1 MVSPFNVF
9 PPRWGAGKRIYS
21 LAVHLS
27 QMRPVSLICNGYPR
41 PISQASMSEA
51 LARGKHLSI
60 AITSFGGR
68 ASQLAN
74 PGLLL
79 SVLRALRSGEFS
91 ALFGHFLWSASVCIP
106 ASRLYQI
113 PFLLDLHNVESDRLS
128 SLWGLKA
135 TLKRSLESFEKLAC
149 SEAAR
154 VLCVS
159 EPDRRM
165 LANDLLVEEGKLQ
178 LVPHGVD
185 TDSMGNSTDREDVR
199 NELGFSVDDPI
210 ILFFGPSDYL
220 PNREAVDA
228 LCSSIA
234 PRVFTKHPNSRLV
247 VIGRGWERMQ
257 STRRFRFLG
266 YVSDIARF
274 IRAAD
279 VTAAPIYR
287 GGGAQ
292 LKVVESLACGTP
304 VVTTPFVAARFA
316 RSMVERA
323 LLIGQDD
330 VEIADLITR
339 LLIDPQQRF
348 DPREIRETLSWEAIS
363 RKVNEILTSV
373 ENHGFPS
380 GS

>member
-9 PPRWGAGKRIYS
+9 PPRWGTGKRIYS

-41 PISQASMSEA
+41 PISQTSLRQA
-51 LARGKHLSI
+51 LDVGENLSI
-60 AITSFGGR
+60 KIKNFGGR
-68 ASQLAN
+68 ASQLLN

-79 SVLRALRSGEFS
+79 SVLRGLKAGDFS
-91 ALFGHFLWSASVCIP
+91 ALYGHFLWSASVCIP

-165 LANDLLVEEGKLQ
+165 LANDLLVEEGKLE

-185 TDSMGNSTDREDVR
+185 ADAVRNSTDREDVR
-199 NELGFSVDDPI
+199 TELGLPVDDPI
-210 ILFFGPSDYL
+210 MLFFGPSNYL

-234 PRVFTKHPNSRLV
+234 PRVFARHPNSRLV
-247 VIGRGWERMQ
+247 IIGRGWERMQ
-257 STRRFRFLG
+257 STERFQFLG
-266 YVSDIARF
+266 YVPDIARF
-274 IRAAD
+274 IHAAD
-279 VTAAPIYR
+279 VVTVPIYR

-304 VVTTPFVAARFA
+304 VVTTPFVAERFA
-316 RSMVERA
+316 RSIVEKA

-330 VEIADLITR
+330 VEFADLITT
-339 LLIDPQQRF
+339 LLIDPQRF
-348 DPREIRETLSWEAIS
+348 DPTEIRETLSWKAIS
-363 RKVNEILTSV
+363 RKVNDILTSV
-373 ENHGFPS
+373 GADGHPS